1 MYDITIAIPV
11 YNVEKYIEKSLCSAL
26 KQNFTGTYEI
36 LVIDDCGSDNSMAIV
51 NMLEKKHS
59 KGSLIRIVKHPYNMG
74 LGPARNTA
82 IAEAKGR
89 YLFFLDSDDWISEN
103 CLSILFSKAEET
115 KAEITCG
122 SVCRV
127 EEKTGSI
134 IKRNV
139 YSNRLV
145 NHINAGVFMFVNKID
160 MHIEAWNKLFLM
172 SFIRD
177 NHLECIHKIMEDSVF
192 DFNVRTLAKRICLVS
207 EETLF
212 YNIRENSILTKIYNK
227 KGSDESAFVYCDII
241 NQIQKLIKTKY
252 EHVPGIYDLYYLRL
266 IYSFT
271 SLSRSSYNR
280 IQQNYIK
287 KHLAGFNHFI
297 PSIKCFQIRFY
308 KLLYLFSS
316 IHENYKFFLWLNNT
330 LSRILKKIKN

>member
-1 MYDITIAIPV
+1 MCDITVAIPV

-36 LVIDDCGSDNSMAIV
+36 LIIDDCGSDNSMTIV
-51 NMLEKKHS
+51 NTLAKKHS
-59 KGSLIRIVKHPYNMG
+59 KGSLIRIIKHPYNKG

-103 CLSILFSKAEET
+103 CLSTLYSKAEET

-122 SVCRV
+122 SVCRI

-134 IKRNV
+134 TKRNV
-139 YSNRLV
+139 YSNCLV
-145 NHINAGVFMFVNKID
+145 EHDNAGVFMFINKIN
-160 MHIEAWNKLFLM
+160 MHIEAWNKLFLL
-172 SFIRD
+172 SFIKE
-177 NHLECIHKIMEDSVF
+177 NHLGCIHKIMEDSVF
-192 DFNVRTLAKRICLVS
+192 DFNARALAKRICLVS

-227 KGSDESAFVYCDII
+227 RGSDESAFVYCDII
-241 NQIQKLIKTKY
+241 TQVQKLIKTKY

-271 SLSRSSYNR
+271 SLSLSSYDR
-280 IQQNYIK
+280 AQQNYIK
-287 KHLAGFNHFI
+287 EHLTGFNHFI
-297 PSIKCFQIRFY
+297 PSAKYFQLKFY
-308 KLLYLFSS
+308 KLLYLCSR
-316 IHENYKFFLWLNNT
+316 IHENYKFFLWLNNV
-330 LSRILKKIKN
+330 LSRILNKIKK